1 MSRSIT
7 TNKKVGK
14 SAEYDVTKLNSA
26 AQDRRAKKIE
36 EQIKSMGGST

>member
-1 MSRSIT
+1 MSRSIKT
-7 TNKKVGK
+7 KRK
-14 SAEYDVTKLNSA
+14 SAEYDVTKLNIA